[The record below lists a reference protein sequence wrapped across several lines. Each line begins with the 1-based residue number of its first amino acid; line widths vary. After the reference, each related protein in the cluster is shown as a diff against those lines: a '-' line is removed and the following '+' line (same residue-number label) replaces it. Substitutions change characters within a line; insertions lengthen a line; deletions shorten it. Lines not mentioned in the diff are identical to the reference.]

1 MSVVGNE
8 AGLSLTLAR
17 LWFNNPI
24 IKRTPESRT
33 IIMVGTI
40 LSVVTFL
47 LLYAL
52 ILAIDG
58 KERNLNT
65 ARLGIALLVPLAI
78 STIIGFGSPVLG
90 SAGLAGWL
98 SVAAIVVLTYLM
110 LRMYLG
116 LPARLSSIYTIAL
129 AVTNSI
135 VQSIWF
141 YWLVDSA

>member
-1 MSVVGNE
+1 
-8 AGLSLTLAR
+8 
-17 LWFNNPI
+17 
-24 IKRTPESRT
+24 
-33 IIMVGTI
+33 MVGTI
-40 LSVVTFL
+40 LSVATFL
-47 LLYAL
+47 LFYAL

-65 ARLGIALLVPLAI
+65 ARLRIALLVPLAI
-78 STIIGFGSPVLG
+78 STIIGFGSAVLG

-110 LRMYLG
+110 LRMYLS

>member
-1 MSVVGNE
+1 
-8 AGLSLTLAR
+8 
-17 LWFNNPI
+17 
-24 IKRTPESRT
+24 
-33 IIMVGTI
+33 MVGTI
-40 LSVVTFL
+40 LSVATFL
-47 LLYAL
+47 LFYAL

-65 ARLGIALLVPLAI
+65 ARLGIALFVPLAI

-98 SVAAIVVLTYLM
+98 SVGAIIVLTYLM

-141 YWLVDSA
+141 YWLVDNA

>member
-1 MSVVGNE
+1 MSDDRNSGIY
-8 AGLSLTLAR
+8 LAIAS

-52 ILAIDG
+52 ILANDG
-58 KERNLNT
+58 R
-65 ARLGIALLVPLAI
+65 ARDLDKGRVGIALLVPLVV
-78 STIIGFGSPVLG
+78 STVIGFGSPVLG
-90 SAGLAGWL
+90 SAALAGWL
-98 SVAAIVVLTYLM
+98 SVVVIIVLTYLM
-110 LRMYLG
+110 LRMYLA
-116 LPARLSSIYTIAL
+116 LPARSSAIYTILL
-129 AVTNSI
+129 AVINII

-141 YWLVDSA
+141 YWLVENA

>member
-1 MSVVGNE
+1 
-8 AGLSLTLAR
+8 
-17 LWFNNPI
+17 
-24 IKRTPESRT
+24 
-33 IIMVGTI
+33 MVGAI
-40 LSVVTFL
+40 LSVATFL
-47 LLYAL
+47 LFYAL

-58 KERNLNT
+58 KERNLNSG
-65 ARLGIALLVPLAI
+65 RIGIALLVPLAI

-116 LPARLSSIYTIAL
+116 LPARSSAIYTILLAL
-129 AVTNSI
+129 LNTI

-141 YWLVDSA
+141 YWLVDNA

>member
-1 MSVVGNE
+1 
-8 AGLSLTLAR
+8 
-17 LWFNNPI
+17 
-24 IKRTPESRT
+24 
-33 IIMVGTI
+33 MVGAI
-40 LSVVTFL
+40 LSVATFL
-47 LLYAL
+47 LFYAL

-58 KERNLNT
+58 KERNLNSG
-65 ARLGIALLVPLAI
+65 RLGIALLVPLAI

-90 SAGLAGWL
+90 SAALAGWL

>member
-1 MSVVGNE
+1 
-8 AGLSLTLAR
+8 
-17 LWFNNPI
+17 
-24 IKRTPESRT
+24 
-33 IIMVGTI
+33 MVGTI

-52 ILAIDG
+52 ILANDG
-58 KERNLNT
+58 R
-65 ARLGIALLVPLAI
+65 ARDLDKGRVGIALLVPLAV
-78 STIIGFGSPVLG
+78 STVIGFGSPVLG
-90 SAGLAGWL
+90 SAALAGWL
-98 SVAAIVVLTYLM
+98 SVVAIIVLTYLM
-110 LRMYLG
+110 LRMYLA